1 MTINSFSDIT
11 QRYETT
17 LDSCTCPDR
26 DFCPNRPGGCKHM
39 EVLQRAYQRAK
50 AETFAGL
57 RKQFDCRLNGQE
69 RAQYLNFCLSMG
81 I

>member
-1 MTINSFSDIT
+1 MTLNSFTDCT
-11 QRYETT
+11 VRYETT
-17 LDSCTCPDR
+17 LNDCECPDHY
-26 DFCPNRPGGCKHM
+26 FHPNNVCKHM
-39 EVLQRAYQRAK
+39 EALRRAYARAK

-69 RAQYLNFCLSMG
+69 RTAYLNYCISLG

>member
-1 MTINSFSDIT
+1 MVMNSFSDIT
-11 QRYETT
+11 QQYNVT
-17 LDSCTCPDR
+17 LDSCECR
-26 DFCPNRPGGCKHM
+26 GFQRWHRCQHN

-57 RKQFDCRLNGQE
+57 RQQFDCRLNGQE
-69 RAQYLNFCLSMG
+69 RAQYLNYCISLG